1 MIWKKK
7 ISKFLKFFGYEIKK
21 GPLFISGL
29 KVENEFFK
37 KHLWLQNFNFKT
49 IIDIGANKGQF
60 ASRFRLLFPSA
71 QIYSFEPIPSD
82 FNILCTRFKND
93 RNFKGFN
100 IGLGEVA
107 GAFDFFQNDF
117 SDSSSLLKMKSF
129 HKENFP
135 KTQNESLIKIQVE
148 TLDHLSSKELELN
161 SQILVKIDVQGY
173 EKMVILGG
181 IETIKKASVLIVE
194 VSFKELYENQV
205 YFDSIYSLL
214 KDLGFSYMGNYD
226 QLISPIDGSILQA
239 DGIFIRNTGV

>member
-1 MIWKKK
+1 MTWKKK
-7 ISKFLKFFGYEIKK
+7 ISKFLISFGYEIRK
-21 GPLFISGL
+21 GPLVISGL

-37 KHLWLQNFNFKT
+37 RHLWLQNFNFKT

-71 QIYSFEPIPSD
+71 QIYSFEPIPD
-82 FNILCTRFKND
+82 VFNILCDRFKND

-100 IGLGEVA
+100 LALGEIV
-107 GAFDFFQNDF
+107 GTFDFFQNDF
-117 SDSSSLLKMKSF
+117 SDSSSLLKMNSY
-129 HKENFP
+129 HKECFP
-135 KTQNESLIKIQVE
+135 KTQNELLIKIPVE
-148 TLDHLSSKELELN
+148 TLDHLASNELELT
-161 SQILVKIDVQGY
+161 SQILVKIDVQGF

-226 QLISPIDGSILQA
+226 QMISPKDGSILQA
-239 DGIFIRNTGV
+239 DAIFLNNTSI